1 MDPFRQ
7 LQVLTMLTMAL
18 LFAPAVVPPLRRYAG
33 GMRIAAVVLY
43 LAGGLAVFATWQ
55 LGG

>member
-18 LFAPAVVPPLRRYAG
+18 LFAPAVVPPLRRYAVG
-33 GMRIAAVVLY
+33 LRIAAVLLY
-43 LAGGLAVFATWQ
+43 IVGGLAVFATWQ

>member
-7 LQVLTMLTMAL
+7 LQVLTKLTMAL